1 MWSKIISIKILS
13 RLQKMKKDFNQVN
26 KCWVCNKLLTAKV
39 RNHDHVTGKYRGS
52 SPWNCNVNLKL
63 TKKLPVLFQNLKGY
77 DSHLII
83 QEIVKFFLKI
93 NVIPNINN

>member
-1 MWSKIISIKILS
+1 MIKNH
-13 RLQKMKKDFNQVN
+13 FNKNLVKTAEDEKRFQSSN